1 MADETRRKEGPP
13 RPLARDVLPELIGY
27 HLRRAHGTVVT
38 SFAAA
43 TAELDLSPGQFGMI
57 ALIRANPRLSQVD
70 LAAII
75 GLDKSTVAPAVDKLV
90 RRKLV
95 ARKPSD
101 TDRRFNTLMLTAVGE
116 ALYQDALQRIR
127 AHEDEIAGPL
137 TADERRTLIGLLEK
151 IHRN

>member
-1 MADETRRKEGPP
+1 MADDARRREGPP
-13 RPLARDVLPELIGY
+13 RPLARDVLPELVGY
-27 HLRRAHGTVVT
+27 HLRRAHGIVVS

-70 LAAII
+70 LAAAI
-75 GLDKSTVAPAVDKLV
+75 GLDKSTVAPAVDRLV

-101 TDRRFNTLMLTAVGE
+101 ADRRFNTLTLTAAGETLYQE
-116 ALYQDALQRIR
+116 ALKRIR
-127 AHEDEIAGPL
+127 AHEDQITAPL
-137 TADERRTLIGLLEK
+137 TAEERQILVALLEK
-151 IHRN
+151 VHRT

>member
-1 MADETRRKEGPP
+1 
-13 RPLARDVLPELIGY
+13 IGY
-27 HLRRAHGTVVT
+27 HLRRAHGTVVN

-57 ALIRANPRLSQVD
+57 ALIRANPRLSQVE
-70 LAAII
+70 LASAI

-101 TDRRFNTLMLTAVGE
+101 ADRRFNTLT
-116 ALYQDALQRIR
+116 
-127 AHEDEIAGPL
+127 
-137 TADERRTLIGLLEK
+137 
-151 IHRN
+151 